1 MTVFMTR
8 LAGIFTAA
16 TILLALALPAQA
28 QITDPRVMQLEE
40 QVRQLTGQLEELN
53 FQMLQLQEQLRRQQE
68 DYEFR
73 FQQLEDGGTPS
84 EPLQEG
90 RASPP
95 PASPAPP
102 GNATPAPAQPT
113 VAGNGADR
121 GDRVVLPDP
130 NASATGTPPRTLGT
144 LTIDPSGAV
153 VDSAIDFSPDAL
165 GAAIDGEQVA
175 SISGRMDPEELYR
188 TGYSHVLNGDY
199 RLAEDLFRSFLELY
213 PEDMLAADARFWL
226 GESVL
231 GQGRF
236 EDAAA
241 IFIDARGRH
250 PNASKAPET
259 MLKIGTIMVAL
270 GNRDMACVTLSDALE
285 IHSDMR
291 PNVREAIVQERAKAR
306 C

>member
-8 LAGIFTAA
+8 LAGISTAA
-16 TILLALALPAQA
+16 AMLLALALPAQA
-28 QITDPRVMQLEE
+28 QVTDPRVMQLEE
-40 QVRQLTGQLEELN
+40 QMRQLTGQLEELN
-53 FQMLQLQEQLRRQQE
+53 FQVLQLQEQLRRQQE

-73 FQQLEDGGTPS
+73 FQQLENGGSPS

-95 PASPAPP
+95 PTAPA
-102 GNATPAPAQPT
+102 GNAASAPAQPT
-113 VAGNGADR
+113 IATNGADR
-121 GDRVVLPDP
+121 TDRVVMADP

-153 VDSAIDFSPDAL
+153 VDSDIDFSTDAL

-175 SISGRMDPEELYR
+175 SISGSMDPEELYR
-188 TGYSHVLNGDY
+188 SGYSHVLNGDY

-213 PEDMLAADARFWL
+213 PEDLLAADARFWL

-241 IFIDARGRH
+241 IFIETRGRH
-250 PNASKAPET
+250 PDAAKAPET
-259 MLKIGTIMVAL
+259 MLKIGTIMAAL

-285 IHSDMR
+285 IHADMR
-291 PNVREAIVQERAKAR
+291 PNVRAAIVQERANAR